1 MDELNQ
7 ACERLTK
14 SAVSLEDRLGSITYR
29 EPQPVETAACGG
41 IPPDP
46 MIAPHANFLRNIQ
59 RAINAEAS
67 RLEALH
73 RSIEL

>member
-14 SAVSLEDRLGSITYR
+14 SASALEDRLGSITYR
-29 EPQPVETAACGG
+29 APEPVNTGEAMT
-41 IPPDP
+41 IPPDSL
-46 MIAPHANFLRNIQ
+46 IAPHANLLRNLQ
-59 RAINAEAS
+59 RSINAEAS